1 MSMSNVKVS
10 TRLSLGFGA
19 ILLIMLALTAIGIW
33 RMQVISDVMVTMT
46 QHDNLRLQET
56 MRWRENTQK
65 NWIRTR
71 AMLLNADPQFNAIW
85 EPEIAAT
92 SAAISEGQKKIE
104 SLLRIEEDIRL
115 FKGLDSHRAA
125 YRNLRTALIQQSANG
140 DHVADR
146 VESELKPLDDAYDQ
160 ALGQFADHQLKV
172 YTETRET
179 ALAQV
184 HQSQIMLASVAGIT
198 LLLGIWG
205 AWALG
210 RSITRPLHQAV
221 GIADEIAHGNLTQ
234 SFTISGRDE
243 TATLLTSLHEMQA
256 KLASIVAGVR
266 QNADSVANASA
277 EIAQGNNDLS
287 ARTEQ
292 QASALEQTAASMEQ
306 LGATVRQNAD
316 NAAQANQLAMNA
328 NDVANQSG
336 GVVEQMVSTMREIE
350 DSGQRIAAIIG
361 VIDSIAFQTNILA
374 LNAAVEAARA
384 GEQGRGFAVV
394 ASEVRALAGRSA
406 EAAKEIKT
414 LIDTSVQRVG
424 HGTQLAD
431 QAGHSMQEMINAIG
445 RVTDIMAEISAAS
458 REQSSGVS
466 QVGEAITQMDR
477 TTQQNAALVEE
488 SAAAADNLRS
498 QAVQL
503 VQAMAFFQVNEGG
516 TARPGPAA
524 AQAAPRPSAKPIAAP
539 AINSG
544 KVEKKLAN
552 SPKTTAPTAPKKA
565 APTAPTPA
573 PATALTAPKPKPAAK
588 APSKPATSN
597 EDDWETF

>member
-1 MSMSNVKVS
+1 MSNVKVS

-46 QHDNLRLQET
+46 QQDNLRLQET
-56 MRWRENTQK
+56 VRWRENREK

-71 AMLLNADPQFNAIW
+71 AMLLNASPQFNAIW

-125 YRNLRTALIQQSANG
+125 YRNLRTALMQQSANG

-160 ALGQFADHQLKV
+160 ALGQFADYQLKV

-184 HQSQIMLASVAGIT
+184 RQSQIMLASVAGIT

-328 NDVANQSG
+328 NEVANQSG

-516 TARPGPAA
+516 TARPVA
-524 AQAAPRPSAKPIAAP
+524 AQAAPIPTTKIAAAP
-539 AINSG
+539 AINKG

-552 SPKTTAPTAPKKA
+552 SPKTIAPTAPKKA

>member
-46 QHDNLRLQET
+46 QQDNLRLQET
-56 MRWRENTQK
+56 MRWRENREK

-71 AMLLNADPQFNAIW
+71 AMLLNASPQFNAIL

-92 SAAISEGQKKIE
+92 SAAISESQKKIE

-125 YRNLRTALIQQSANG
+125 YRNLRTALMQQSANG

-160 ALGQFADHQLKV
+160 ALGQFADYQLKV

-184 HQSQIMLASVAGIT
+184 RQSQIMLASVAGIT

-328 NDVANQSG
+328 NEVANQSG

-524 AQAAPRPSAKPIAAP
+524 AHAAPRSSAKPIAAP

-588 APSKPATSN
+588 APTKPATSN

>member
-46 QHDNLRLQET
+46 QQDNLRLQET

-104 SLLRIEEDIRL
+104 SLLRTEEGIRL

-125 YRNLRTALIQQSANG
+125 YRNLRTALMQQSANG

-146 VESELKPLDDAYDQ
+146 VESELKPLADAYDQ
-160 ALGQFADHQLKV
+160 ALGQFADYQLKV

-184 HQSQIMLASVAGIT
+184 RQSQIMLASVAGIT

-243 TATLLTSLHEMQA
+243 TATLLTSLHAMQA

-406 EAAKEIKT
+406 AAAKDIST
-414 LIDTSVQRVG
+414 LIHTSLAKVAS
-424 HGTQLAD
+424 GTQ
-431 QAGHSMQEMINAIG
+431 
-445 RVTDIMAEISAAS
+445 
-458 REQSSGVS
+458 
-466 QVGEAITQMDR
+466 QVGRAGQTTAEVATAVESVSGRMSSIATEVHQQRGRIGEVNQFVGQLDQMAH
-477 TTQQNAALVEE
+477 QNAALAEE
-488 SAAAADNLRS
+488 SAAAAASLRQQAS
-498 QAVQL
+498 QLALL
-503 VQAMAFFQVNEGG
+503 VSKFELG
-516 TARPGPAA
+516 RPQAA
-524 AQAAPRPSAKPIAAP
+524 APGR
-539 AINSG
+539 
-544 KVEKKLAN
+544 
-552 SPKTTAPTAPKKA
+552 
-565 APTAPTPA
+565 TP
-573 PATALTAPKPKPAAK
+573 LRLK
-588 APSKPATSN
+588 N
-597 EDDWETF
+597 QH

>member
-1 MSMSNVKVS
+1 MSNVKVS

-46 QHDNLRLQET
+46 QQDNLRLQET
-56 MRWRENTQK
+56 VRWRENREK

-125 YRNLRTALIQQSANG
+125 YRNLRTALMQQSANG

-160 ALGQFADHQLKV
+160 ALGQFADYQLKV

-184 HQSQIMLASVAGIT
+184 RQSQIMLASVAGIT

-328 NDVANQSG
+328 NEVANQSG

>member
-46 QHDNLRLQET
+46 QQDNLRLQET

-125 YRNLRTALIQQSANG
+125 YRNLRTALMQQSANG

-160 ALGQFADHQLKV
+160 ALGQFADYQLKV

-184 HQSQIMLASVAGIT
+184 RQSQIMLASVAGIT

-524 AQAAPRPSAKPIAAP
+524 AHAAPRSSAKPIAAP

>member
-46 QHDNLRLQET
+46 QQDNLRLQET
-56 MRWRENTQK
+56 MRWRENREK

-71 AMLLNADPQFNAIW
+71 AMLLNASPQFNAIL

-92 SAAISEGQKKIE
+92 SAAISESQKKIE

-125 YRNLRTALIQQSANG
+125 YRNLRTALMQQSANG

-184 HQSQIMLASVAGIT
+184 RQSQIMLASVAGIT

>member
-46 QHDNLRLQET
+46 QQDNLRLQET

-71 AMLLNADPQFNAIW
+71 AMLLNASPQFNAIL

-92 SAAISEGQKKIE
+92 SAAISESQKKIE

-125 YRNLRTALIQQSANG
+125 YRNLRTALMQQSANG

-160 ALGQFADHQLKV
+160 ALGQFADYQLKV

-184 HQSQIMLASVAGIT
+184 RQSQIMLASVAGIT

>member
-46 QHDNLRLQET
+46 KQDNVRLQET

-71 AMLLNADPQFNAIW
+71 AMLLNASPQFNAIW

-104 SLLRIEEDIRL
+104 SLLRLEEGIRL

-146 VESELKPLDDAYDQ
+146 VESELKPLADAYDQ
-160 ALGQFADHQLKV
+160 ALGQFADYQLKV
-172 YTETRET
+172 YIETRET

-184 HQSQIMLASVAGIT
+184 RQSQIMLASVAAIT

-328 NDVANQSG
+328 NEVANQSG

-588 APSKPATSN
+588 APTKPATSN

>member
-1 MSMSNVKVS
+1 MSNVKVS

-46 QHDNLRLQET
+46 QQDNLRLQET

-71 AMLLNADPQFNAIW
+71 AMLLNASPQFNAIW

-104 SLLRIEEDIRL
+104 SLLRTEEGIRL

-125 YRNLRTALIQQSANG
+125 YRNLRTALMQQSANG

-160 ALGQFADHQLKV
+160 ALGQFADYQLKV

-184 HQSQIMLASVAGIT
+184 RQSQIMLASVAGIT

-524 AQAAPRPSAKPIAAP
+524 AHAAPRSSAKPIAAP

>member
-46 QHDNLRLQET
+46 QQDNLRLQET
-56 MRWRENTQK
+56 MRWRENREK

-71 AMLLNADPQFNAIW
+71 AMLLNASPQFNAIL

-92 SAAISEGQKKIE
+92 SAAISESQKKIE

-125 YRNLRTALIQQSANG
+125 YRNLRTALMQQSANG

-184 HQSQIMLASVAGIT
+184 RQSQIMLASVAGIT

-458 REQSSGVS
+458 REQSAGVS

-516 TARPGPAA
+516 TARPGTAA
-524 AQAAPRPSAKPIAAP
+524 AHAAPRPSTKPIAPP
-539 AINSG
+539 AINKG

>member
-46 QHDNLRLQET
+46 QQDNLRLQET

-125 YRNLRTALIQQSANG
+125 YRNLRTALMQQSANG

-160 ALGQFADHQLKV
+160 ALGQFADYQLKV

-431 QAGHSMQEMINAIG
+431 QAGQSMQEMINAIG

-565 APTAPTPA
+565 EPTAPTPA

>member
-46 QHDNLRLQET
+46 QQDNLRLQET
-56 MRWRENTQK
+56 MRWRENREK

-71 AMLLNADPQFNAIW
+71 AMLLNASPQFNAIW

-125 YRNLRTALIQQSANG
+125 YRNLRTALMQQSANG

-160 ALGQFADHQLKV
+160 ALGQFADYQLKV

-184 HQSQIMLASVAGIT
+184 RQSQIMLASVAGIT

-588 APSKPATSN
+588 APTKPATSN

>member
-46 QHDNLRLQET
+46 QQDNLRLQET
-56 MRWRENTQK
+56 MRWRENREK

-71 AMLLNADPQFNAIW
+71 AMLLNASPQFNAIL

-92 SAAISEGQKKIE
+92 SAAISESQKKIE

-125 YRNLRTALIQQSANG
+125 YRNLRTALMQQSANG

-160 ALGQFADHQLKV
+160 ALGQFADYQLKV

-184 HQSQIMLASVAGIT
+184 RQSQIMLASVAGIT

>member
-46 QHDNLRLQET
+46 QQDNLRLQET
-56 MRWRENTQK
+56 MRWRENREK

-71 AMLLNADPQFNAIW
+71 AMLLNASPQFNAIL

-92 SAAISEGQKKIE
+92 SAAISESQKKIE

-125 YRNLRTALIQQSANG
+125 YRNLRTALMQQSANG

-184 HQSQIMLASVAGIT
+184 RQSQIMLASVAGIT

-516 TARPGPAA
+516 TARPAA
-524 AQAAPRPSAKPIAAP
+524 AQAAPRPCAKPIAAP

>member
-46 QHDNLRLQET
+46 QQDNLRLQET
-56 MRWRENTQK
+56 MRWRENREK

-71 AMLLNADPQFNAIW
+71 AMLLNASPQFNAIW

-92 SAAISEGQKKIE
+92 SAAISESQKKIE

-125 YRNLRTALIQQSANG
+125 YRNLRTALMQQSANG

-184 HQSQIMLASVAGIT
+184 RQSQIMLASVAGIT

-328 NDVANQSG
+328 NEVANQSG

>member
-1 MSMSNVKVS
+1 MSNVKVS

-46 QHDNLRLQET
+46 QQDNLRLQET
-56 MRWRENTQK
+56 VRWRENREK

-71 AMLLNADPQFNAIW
+71 AMLLNASPQFNAIW

-92 SAAISEGQKKIE
+92 SAAISESQKKIE

-125 YRNLRTALIQQSANG
+125 YRNLRTALMQQSANG

-160 ALGQFADHQLKV
+160 ALGQFADYQLKV

-184 HQSQIMLASVAGIT
+184 RQSQIMLASVAGIT

-328 NDVANQSG
+328 NEVANQSG

-516 TARPGPAA
+516 TARPVAA
-524 AQAAPRPSAKPIAAP
+524 HAAPIPATKIAAAP
-539 AINSG
+539 AINKG

-552 SPKTTAPTAPKKA
+552 SPKTIAPTAPKKA

-588 APSKPATSN
+588 APTKPATSN

>member
-46 QHDNLRLQET
+46 QQDNLRLQET
-56 MRWRENTQK
+56 VRWRENREK

-71 AMLLNADPQFNAIW
+71 AMLLNASPQFNAIL

-92 SAAISEGQKKIE
+92 SAAISESQKKIE

-125 YRNLRTALIQQSANG
+125 YRNLRTALMQQSANG

-160 ALGQFADHQLKV
+160 ALGQFADYQLKV

-184 HQSQIMLASVAGIT
+184 RQSQIMLASVAGIT

-328 NDVANQSG
+328 NEVANQSG

>member
-46 QHDNLRLQET
+46 QQDNLRLQET

-104 SLLRIEEDIRL
+104 SLLRLEEGTRL
-115 FKGLDSHRAA
+115 FKGLDQHRAA
-125 YRNLRTALIQQSANG
+125 YRNLRTALMQQSANG

-160 ALGQFADHQLKV
+160 ALGQFADYQLKV

-184 HQSQIMLASVAGIT
+184 RQSQIMLASVAAIT

-573 PATALTAPKPKPAAK
+573 PATALTAPKPKPTAK

>member
-46 QHDNLRLQET
+46 QQDNLRLQET
-56 MRWRENTQK
+56 MRWRENREK

-71 AMLLNADPQFNAIW
+71 AMLLNASPQFNAIL

-92 SAAISEGQKKIE
+92 SAAISESQKKIE

-125 YRNLRTALIQQSANG
+125 YRNLRTALMQQSANG

-184 HQSQIMLASVAGIT
+184 RQSQIMLASVAGIT

-328 NDVANQSG
+328 NEVANQSG

>member
-46 QHDNLRLQET
+46 QQDNLRLQET

-104 SLLRIEEDIRL
+104 SLLRLEEGTRL

-125 YRNLRTALIQQSANG
+125 YRNLRTALMQQSASG
-140 DHVADR
+140 DYVADR
-146 VESELKPLDDAYDQ
+146 VESELKPLADAYDQ
-160 ALGQFADHQLKV
+160 ALGQFADYQLKV

-184 HQSQIMLASVAGIT
+184 RQSQIMLASVAAIT

-266 QNADSVANASA
+266 QNADS
-277 EIAQGNNDLS
+277 AQ
-287 ARTEQ
+287 
-292 QASALEQTAASMEQ
+292 
-306 LGATVRQNAD
+306 
-316 NAAQANQLAMNA
+316 QANQLALSA
-328 NDVANQSG
+328 TQ
-336 GVVEQMVSTMREIE
+336 
-350 DSGQRIAAIIG
+350 
-361 VIDSIAFQTNILA
+361 
-374 LNAAVEAARA
+374 
-384 GEQGRGFAVV
+384 
-394 ASEVRALAGRSA
+394 VRALTTTQLGNLEAADIDHQRLGGPALGNIGEVEEILRHATARASPAPPPPRPRRFRRRAGRA
-406 EAAKEIKT
+406 
-414 LIDTSVQRVG
+414 RPRPG
-424 HGTQLAD
+424 R
-431 QAGHSMQEMINAIG
+431 AIG
-445 RVTDIMAEISAAS
+445 RRGAA
-458 REQSSGVS
+458 R
-466 QVGEAITQMDR
+466 
-477 TTQQNAALVEE
+477 
-488 SAAAADNLRS
+488 
-498 QAVQL
+498 
-503 VQAMAFFQVNEGG
+503 
-516 TARPGPAA
+516 RPP
-524 AQAAPRPSAKPIAAP
+524 
-539 AINSG
+539 
-544 KVEKKLAN
+544 
-552 SPKTTAPTAPKKA
+552 
-565 APTAPTPA
+565 PA
-573 PATALTAPKPKPAAK
+573 PVQPLLLPRAAGWRQRSPDPASHGAPP
-588 APSKPATSN
+588 
-597 EDDWETF
+597 

>member
-46 QHDNLRLQET
+46 QQDNLRLQET
-56 MRWRENTQK
+56 VRWRENREK

-71 AMLLNADPQFNAIW
+71 AMLLNASPQFNAIL

-125 YRNLRTALIQQSANG
+125 YRNLRTALMQQSANG

-160 ALGQFADHQLKV
+160 ALGQFADYQLKV

-184 HQSQIMLASVAGIT
+184 RQSQIMLASVAGIT

-328 NDVANQSG
+328 NEVANQSG

-552 SPKTTAPTAPKKA
+552 SPKTTAPKAPKKA

>member
-1 MSMSNVKVS
+1 MSNVKVS

-46 QHDNLRLQET
+46 QQDNLRLQET
-56 MRWRENTQK
+56 VRWRENREK

-71 AMLLNADPQFNAIW
+71 AMLLNASPQFNAIL

-92 SAAISEGQKKIE
+92 SAAISESQKKIE

-125 YRNLRTALIQQSANG
+125 YRNLRTALMQQSANG

-160 ALGQFADHQLKV
+160 ALGQFADYQLKV

-184 HQSQIMLASVAGIT
+184 RQSQIMLASVAGIT

-552 SPKTTAPTAPKKA
+552 SPKTIAPTAPKKA

>member
-1 MSMSNVKVS
+1 MSNVKVS

-46 QHDNLRLQET
+46 QQDNLRLQET

-71 AMLLNADPQFNAIW
+71 AMLLNASPQFNAIW

-104 SLLRIEEDIRL
+104 SLLRTEEGIRL

-160 ALGQFADHQLKV
+160 ALGQFADYQLKV
-172 YTETRET
+172 YIETRET

-184 HQSQIMLASVAGIT
+184 RQSQIMLASVAAIT

-328 NDVANQSG
+328 NEVANQSG

-524 AQAAPRPSAKPIAAP
+524 AQAAPIPTTKIAAVP
-539 AINSG
+539 AINKG

-552 SPKTTAPTAPKKA
+552 SPKTIAPTAPKKA
-565 APTAPTPA
+565 APTAPTPTPA

>member
-46 QHDNLRLQET
+46 QQDNLRLQET
-56 MRWRENTQK
+56 MRWRENREK

-71 AMLLNADPQFNAIW
+71 AMLLNASPQFNAIW

-92 SAAISEGQKKIE
+92 SAAISESQKKIE

-125 YRNLRTALIQQSANG
+125 YRNLRTALMQQSANG

-146 VESELKPLDDAYDQ
+146 VESELKPLADAYDQ
-160 ALGQFADHQLKV
+160 ALGQFADYQLKV

-184 HQSQIMLASVAGIT
+184 RQSQIMLASVAGIT

-458 REQSSGVS
+458 REQSAGVS

-524 AQAAPRPSAKPIAAP
+524 AQAAPIPTTKIAAVP
-539 AINSG
+539 AINKG

>member
-46 QHDNLRLQET
+46 QQDNLRLQET
-56 MRWRENTQK
+56 VRWRENREK

-71 AMLLNADPQFNAIW
+71 AMLLNASPQFNAIL

-92 SAAISEGQKKIE
+92 SAAISESQKKIE
-104 SLLRIEEDIRL
+104 SLLRLEEGIGL

-125 YRNLRTALIQQSANG
+125 YRNLRTALMQQSANG

-184 HQSQIMLASVAGIT
+184 RQSQIMLASVAGIT

-328 NDVANQSG
+328 NEVANQSG

>member
-1 MSMSNVKVS
+1 MSNVKVS

-46 QHDNLRLQET
+46 QQDNVRLQET

-71 AMLLNADPQFNAIW
+71 AMLLNASPQFNAIW

-92 SAAISEGQKKIE
+92 SAAISESQKKIE
-104 SLLRIEEDIRL
+104 SLLRTEEGIRL

-125 YRNLRTALIQQSANG
+125 YRNLRTALMQQSANG

-146 VESELKPLDDAYDQ
+146 VESELKPLADAYDQ
-160 ALGQFADHQLKV
+160 ALGQFADYQLKV

-184 HQSQIMLASVAGIT
+184 RQSQIMLASVAGIT

-292 QASALEQTAASMEQ
+292 QASALEQTSASMEQ
-306 LGATVRQNAD
+306 LGSTVRQNAD
-316 NAAQANQLAMNA
+316 NARQANQLAMSA
-328 NDVANQSG
+328 STVAAQGGDVVAQVVQTMKSINDSSQK
-336 GVVEQMVSTMREIE
+336 
-350 DSGQRIAAIIG
+350 IADIIS
-361 VIDSIAFQTNILA
+361 VIDGIAFQTNILA

-394 ASEVRALAGRSA
+394 ASEVRSLAGRSA
-406 EAAKEIKT
+406 EAAKEIKA
-414 LIDTSVQRVG
+414 LIGASVERVEAG
-424 HGTQLAD
+424 SALVDRAGTTMTEVV
-431 QAGHSMQEMINAIG
+431 QAIR
-445 RVTDIMAEISAAS
+445 RVTDIVGEISAAS
-458 REQSSGVS
+458 SEQSAGVS
-466 QVGEAITQMDR
+466 QVGEAITQMDQA
-477 TTQQNAALVEE
+477 TQQNAALVEQ
-488 SAAAADNLRS
+488 SAAAADSLRS
-498 QAVQL
+498 QAAQL
-503 VQAMAFFQVNEGG
+503 VQAMSVFHTGTGSSASVKSLAGG
-516 TARPGPAA
+516 ATAART
-524 AQAAPRPSAKPIAAP
+524 AAPRSVQGRP
-539 AINSG
+539 AQRQIGNNHS
-544 KVEKKLAN
+544 
-552 SPKTTAPTAPKKA
+552 
-565 APTAPTPA
+565 
-573 PATALTAPKPKPAAK
+573 
-588 APSKPATSN
+588 
-597 EDDWETF
+597 

>member
-46 QHDNLRLQET
+46 QQDNLRLQET
-56 MRWRENTQK
+56 MRWRENREK

-71 AMLLNADPQFNAIW
+71 AMLLNASPQFNAIL

-92 SAAISEGQKKIE
+92 SAAISESQKKIE

-125 YRNLRTALIQQSANG
+125 YRNLRTALMQQSANG

-184 HQSQIMLASVAGIT
+184 RQSQIMLASVAGIT

-328 NDVANQSG
+328 NEVANQSG

-524 AQAAPRPSAKPIAAP
+524 AHAAPRSSAKPIAAP

>member
-46 QHDNLRLQET
+46 QQDNLRLQET
-56 MRWRENTQK
+56 VRWRENREK

-92 SAAISEGQKKIE
+92 SAAISESQKKIE

-125 YRNLRTALIQQSANG
+125 YRNLRTALMQQSANG

-160 ALGQFADHQLKV
+160 ALGQFADYQLKV

-184 HQSQIMLASVAGIT
+184 RQSQIMLASVAGIT

-328 NDVANQSG
+328 NEVANQSG

-524 AQAAPRPSAKPIAAP
+524 AHAAPRSSAKPIAAP

>member
-1 MSMSNVKVS
+1 
-10 TRLSLGFGA
+10 
-19 ILLIMLALTAIGIW
+19 
-33 RMQVISDVMVTMT
+33 
-46 QHDNLRLQET
+46 
-56 MRWRENTQK
+56 
-65 NWIRTR
+65 
-71 AMLLNADPQFNAIW
+71 
-85 EPEIAAT
+85 
-92 SAAISEGQKKIE
+92 
-104 SLLRIEEDIRL
+104 
-115 FKGLDSHRAA
+115 
-125 YRNLRTALIQQSANG
+125 
-140 DHVADR
+140 
-146 VESELKPLDDAYDQ
+146 
-160 ALGQFADHQLKV
+160 
-172 YTETRET
+172 
-179 ALAQV
+179 
-184 HQSQIMLASVAGIT
+184 MLASVAGIT

-328 NDVANQSG
+328 NEVANQSG

>member
-46 QHDNLRLQET
+46 QQDNLRLQET
-56 MRWRENTQK
+56 MRWRENREK

-71 AMLLNADPQFNAIW
+71 AMLLNASPQFNAIW

-92 SAAISEGQKKIE
+92 SAAISESQKKIE

-125 YRNLRTALIQQSANG
+125 YRNLRTALMQQSANG

-160 ALGQFADHQLKV
+160 ALGQFADYQLKV

-184 HQSQIMLASVAGIT
+184 RQSQIMLASVAGIT

-328 NDVANQSG
+328 NEVANQSG